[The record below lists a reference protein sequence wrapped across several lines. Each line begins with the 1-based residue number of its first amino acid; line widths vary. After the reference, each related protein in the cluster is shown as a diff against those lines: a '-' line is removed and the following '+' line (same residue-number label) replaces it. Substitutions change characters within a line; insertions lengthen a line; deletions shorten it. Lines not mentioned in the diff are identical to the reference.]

1 MIAIFLTDSHSCV
14 IFMIEFKEAV
24 MCNPVPVFEV
34 KNKLPYFIHKAED
47 EGPVPI
53 TRNGKEVAYII
64 SKSDLDEMKAEQPKK
79 KSLVERLRDNWKKAG
94 LDNDDFDFTAYLNS
108 LRDHNYYGPAESEHL
123 FDDFDVDDIKVKG
136 GEK

>member
-1 MIAIFLTDSHSCV
+1 
-14 IFMIEFKEAV
+14 

-79 KSLVERLRDNWKKAG
+79 KSLVERLQERRKEYG
-94 LDNDDFDFTAYLNS
+94 LEDDDFDYTAYFDS
-108 LRDHNYYGPAESEHL
+108 LRDHNYYGREEAEHL